1 MIATLYNR
9 KINYHTLQTMKFWG
23 AGRGNRWIALLI
35 NAALC
40 AVFAG
45 PVLALAGQA
54 TNIVPTIDE
63 NTAADL
69 VAANPTAAVALTKN
83 VQRTVLDNGMVVLT
97 KEVHNAPVVT
107 VQVWYKIGSRNEAPG
122 VNGIAHQLEHMLFK
136 GTKSRPVQFG
146 RLLSALGSNFN
157 AFTSYDQTAYHET
170 LERNKMKSA
179 MVLEAD
185 RMQNALIDNKLLEGE
200 KRVVISELQGNENS
214 ASYRLGKAVQE
225 LALPDSAY
233 GLSVGGTKADVKTFT
248 VDQVRSYYDSYY
260 APNNAVLV
268 LVGDFDTAQALQDAK
283 EIFGAVPRRE
293 ITVKA
298 PTAAKRIVKSR
309 KITLRQP
316 GSNALLNAVYPLP
329 NVVHPDVPALD
340 VMNYILSAGRSSRLY
355 QKLVETGT
363 ATSVSAGAANLAGGG
378 WYEYSA
384 ATDPNKS
391 LEKIDRAIQQE
402 IASIQTKPPTAV
414 EIDRA
419 KTQLRAG
426 YLLGYRS
433 IDSQAQ
439 QLGNDETSAGDYRF
453 TDKYLAKVARVT
465 AADVQRVA
473 QKYLQPSKR
482 ILGFFEPD
490 NSKGKPVN
498 GGSQHNAAAN
508 LGPPLDPTELQKYLP
523 KVVAE
528 QQANTQ
534 TLPQAIKLSNG
545 LQVLLLPDASSP
557 TVTIGGNIIA
567 GTEYDVATKE
577 GVAGLTATNLLNG
590 TKSKNALALA
600 KTLESRGA
608 SLAFGVSREGA
619 SIGGSALDQD
629 LPVLLATLGDVLQNA
644 TFPDDK
650 FNTSRQRS
658 LTALQAEL
666 DNPASVARRKFQQ
679 TIYPQGH
686 PFTNF
691 TTVKS
696 LKNITKKDL
705 QQFYQQHYQ
714 PQNTVLAVVG
724 NFEVDQATQLLEKSL
739 GSWKNQG
746 EKSQLVYTPAEL
758 PAKSIQLHPTIAGKT
773 QSVTIMGNKAID
785 RKDPRYY
792 AALVLNQVVGGDT
805 LSSRLGTEIRDRL
818 GLTYG
823 ISSGFAA
830 GKQQGTFLVTMQ
842 TAPEDAARAIES
854 TLQLLRSVKDQGLTV
869 AEVENAK
876 QSIAS
881 NYTVDLGSPDD
892 VAGTTLNNVVQGLPT
907 DEIREFPNKIRAVTP
922 AQVNQAAKDLLHPD
936 QFVIVTVGPPLTDK
950 SNKPSEQLKE
960 QRQPSTGPTLDDK
973 P

>member
-1 MIATLYNR
+1 MN
-9 KINYHTLQTMKFWG
+9 FWG

-54 TNIVPTIDE
+54 ANIIPTVDE

-69 VAANPTAAVALTKN
+69 LAANPTTPVALTKN
-83 VQRTVLDNGMVVLT
+83 VQRTVLDNGMTVLT

-146 RLLSALGSNFN
+146 RLFSALGSNFN

-185 RMQNALIDNKLLEGE
+185 RMQNGLIDSKLLEGE

-225 LALPDSAY
+225 LALPDSPY
-233 GLSVGGTKADVKTFT
+233 GLSVGGTKADVKSFT
-248 VDQVRSYYDSYY
+248 VKQVRSYYESYY

-268 LVGDFDTAQALQDAK
+268 MVGDFDTATALQDAK
-283 EIFGAVPRRE
+283 EIFGKVPRRE

-298 PTAAKRIVKSR
+298 PTAAKRVVKSR

-329 NVVHPDVPALD
+329 NVAHPDVPAID
-340 VMNYILSAGRSSRLY
+340 VMNYILSVGRSSRLY

-363 ATSVSAGAANLAGGG
+363 ATSVSASAANLSGGG

-384 ATDPNKS
+384 VTNPGKS
-391 LEKIDRAIQQE
+391 LDKIDRIIQAE
-402 IASIQTKPPTAV
+402 IATVQKTPVSQV

-419 KTQLRAG
+419 KTQLRAS
-426 YLLGYRS
+426 YLLSYRS
-433 IDSQAQ
+433 IDSQAN

-453 TDKYLAKVARVT
+453 TDKYLNRVAKVT
-465 AADVQRVA
+465 IADVQRVA
-473 QKYLQPSKR
+473 TKYLQPSKR
-482 ILGFFEPD
+482 VLGFFEPD
-490 NSKGKPVN
+490 NSKGKPVS
-498 GGSQHNAAAN
+498 GGSEHNAAAN
-508 LGPPLDPTELQKYLP
+508 LGKPLDPTELQKYLP
-523 KVVAE
+523 KVA
-528 QQANTQ
+528 ANTETSTQ
-534 TLPQAIKLSNG
+534 NLPQSIKLSNG
-545 LQVLLLPDASSP
+545 LQVLLLPDPSSP
-557 TVTIGGNIIA
+557 TVTVGGNINA
-567 GTEYDVATKE
+567 GTEFDVVGKE
-577 GVAGLTATNLLNG
+577 GVAGLTASNLLNG
-590 TKSKNALALA
+590 TKSQKALALA
-600 KTLESRGA
+600 TKLESRGA
-608 SLAFGVSREGA
+608 SLSFGASREGA
-619 SIGGSALDQD
+619 AIGGSSLDQD
-629 LPVLLATLGDVLQNA
+629 LPILLSTLGDVLQNA
-644 TFPDDK
+644 TFPSK
-650 FNTSRQRS
+650 EFNNSRQRS

-666 DNPASVARRKFQQ
+666 ENPASLARRKFQQ
-679 TIYPQGH
+679 TIYPKGH

-691 TTVKS
+691 STIKS
-696 LKNITKKDL
+696 LKVITTTDL
-705 QQFYQQHYQ
+705 QKFYQQRYQ
-714 PQNTVLAVVG
+714 PQNTVLALVG
-724 NFEVDQATQLLEKSL
+724 NFEVDKATKLLERSL

-746 EKSQLVYTPAEL
+746 EKKKLTYNKPEL
-758 PAKSIQLHPTIAGKT
+758 PAKLIQLNPTIAGKT

-842 TAPEDAARAIES
+842 TSPEDATRAIES
-854 TLQLLRSVKDQGLTV
+854 SIKLLQEIKEQGLTV

-892 VAGTTLNNVVQGLPT
+892 VAGTTLNNVVQGLPA
-907 DEIREFPNKIRAVTP
+907 DEIREFPNKIRAVTSE
-922 AQVNQAAKDLLHPD
+922 QVNQAAKELLHPD
-936 QFVIVTVGPPLTDK
+936 QFVIVTVGPPLTKSSK
-950 SNKPSEQLKE
+950 SNKPDEQLKKESQPTEEVQPQNLDGEE
-960 QRQPSTGPTLDDK
+960 QQ
-973 P
+973 

>member
-1 MIATLYNR
+1 MN
-9 KINYHTLQTMKFWG
+9 FWG
-23 AGRGNRWIALLI
+23 AWRRNRWIALLI
-35 NAALC
+35 NATLC

-45 PVLALAGQA
+45 PVLALAGQTVSIIPTVNEITA
-54 TNIVPTIDE
+54 T
-63 NTAADL
+63 DL
-69 VAANPTAAVALTKN
+69 VAATPTATVSLTKN

-146 RLLSALGSNFN
+146 RLFSALGSNFN

-185 RMQNALIDNKLLEGE
+185 RMQNGLIDSKLLEGE

-214 ASYRLGKAVQE
+214 AGYRLGKAVQE
-225 LALPDSAY
+225 LALPDSPY
-233 GLSVGGTKADVKTFT
+233 GLSVGGTKADVKAFT

-260 APNNAVLV
+260 TPNNAVLV
-268 LVGDFDTAQALQDAK
+268 LVGDFDTATALQDAQ
-283 EIFGAVPRRE
+283 EIFGKVPRRE

-309 KITLRQP
+309 KITLREP

-329 NVVHPDVPALD
+329 NIVHPDVPALD
-340 VMNYILSAGRSSRLY
+340 VMNYILSVGRSSRLY
-355 QKLVETGT
+355 QKLVETGI

-391 LEKIDRAIQQE
+391 LAKIDQIIQQE
-402 IASIQTKPPTAV
+402 IAIVQKKSVTAI

-419 KTQLRAG
+419 KTQLRAS
-426 YLLGYRS
+426 YLLSYRS

-453 TDKYLAKVARVT
+453 TDKYLANVAKVTV
-465 AADVQRVA
+465 ADVQRVA

-490 NSKGKPVN
+490 NSKGKPVS
-498 GGSQHNAAAN
+498 GGSQHNSTAN
-508 LGPPLDPTELQKYLP
+508 LGPPLDPSELQKYLP
-523 KVVAE
+523 QVVAE
-528 QQANTQ
+528 NQESTQ
-534 TLPQAIKLSNG
+534 NLPQTIQLTNG
-545 LQVLLLPDASSP
+545 LQVLLLPDTSSP
-557 TVTIGGNIIA
+557 TVTIGGSINA
-567 GTEYDVATKE
+567 GTEYDVAKKE
-577 GVAGLTATNLLNG
+577 GIAGLTATNLLNG

-600 KTLESRGA
+600 TALESRGA
-608 SLAFGVSREGA
+608 NLAFGVSREGA
-619 SIGGSALDQD
+619 SVGGSALDQD
-629 LPVLLATLGDVLQNA
+629 LPLLLTTLGDVLQNA
-644 TFPDDK
+644 TFPAK
-650 FNTSRQRS
+650 EFNNSRQRS

-666 DNPASVARRKFQQ
+666 DSPASVARRKFQQ
-679 TIYPQGH
+679 TVYPQGH

-691 TTVKS
+691 STVQS
-696 LKNITKKDL
+696 LKNITKEDL
-705 QQFYQQHYQ
+705 QKFYQQRYQ
-714 PQNTVLAVVG
+714 PQNTILALVG
-724 NFEVDQATQLLEKSL
+724 NFEVAKATELLEKSL

-746 EKSQLVYTPAEL
+746 DQNKLAYTPAEL
-758 PAKSIQLHPTIAGKT
+758 PAKSLQLNPTLVGKT

-842 TAPEDAARAIES
+842 TAPEDAAGAIES
-854 TLQLLRSVKDQGLTV
+854 TLKLLRGVKDQGLT
-869 AEVENAK
+869 ASEVENAK

-892 VAGTTLNNVVQGLPT
+892 VAGTTLNNVVQGLPA
-907 DEIREFPNKIRAVTP
+907 DEIREFPNKIRAVTR

-936 QFVIVTVGPPLTDK
+936 QFVIVTVGPPLANP
-950 SNKPSEQLKE
+950 SNKPKAQSKE
-960 QRQPSTGPTLDDK
+960 DNKFFDNSQPQNLDDDEQ
-973 P
+973 